1 MSTSVTQSGFLVD
14 LSTEEQEL
22 LSGGRTRSDSDF
34 PGGTNRGGDDFGGG
48 RSRGGDDFGG
58 GRSRG
63 GDDFDS
69 NGGDKDYRKYPVY
82 LKGFVFLPDYR

>member
-34 PGGTNRGGDDFGGG
+34 PGGIN
-48 RSRGGDDFGG
+48 RGGDDFGG

-69 NGGDKDYRKYPVY
+69 NSGDKDYRKYPVY